1 MLKLKLL
8 AAFLVII
15 AGLAGGYFILKNS
28 IPDLDMSAKNSQKSG
43 ENSENLLQKSPLE
56 SDNKISPSGTT
67 GAGYFNKTN
76 LTEMLGNS
84 FFSRINSQDAVDKIK
99 SDSSMGINPLSS
111 QITNDLINKSQADF
125 NFITTISD
133 SEIKITSDTSKTVKE
148 KYLKEIGE
156 TIKKDFSNYNVIYL
170 QVIVDTYQK
179 LDSSSAI
186 KSAEVYGSL
195 AKDFMAITVPAD
207 WVDVHKEII
216 MYYKNSE
223 VVYRAMANYQTDPI
237 KGYMA
242 LDMIDSLVK
251 QAPEIQDKL
260 AEKAKEIQ

>member
-1 MLKLKLL
+1 MGKIKII

-15 AGLAGGYFILKNS
+15 VGMGGAYFILKNS

-43 ENSENLLQKSPLE
+43 ETSNDLSQKDLLENNNNSLGATN
-56 SDNKISPSGTT
+56 
-67 GAGYFNKTN
+67 GAGYFSQTNITKT
-76 LTEMLGNS
+76 LGDT
-84 FFSRINSQDAVDKIK
+84 FFSRINSQETVDKIK
-99 SDSSMGINPLSS
+99 NDSSMGINSVS
-111 QITNDLINKSQADF
+111 GQIASDVLAKSQADF

-133 SEIKITSDTSKTVKE
+133 SEIKITSDTSKTAKE

-170 QVIVDTYQK
+170 QVIIDTYQK
-179 LDSSSAI
+179 LDSSSAT
-186 KSAEVYGSL
+186 KSAEVYGNL
-195 AKDFMAITVPAD
+195 AKDFMGITVPAD

-223 VVYRAMANYQTDPI
+223 IVYKAMANYQTDPI
-237 KGYMA
+237 KGYLT